1 MVDLLFGL
9 QRRRQATLVFVTHDL
24 KLAERCGR
32 LVRMADGADRRR
44 GARPRMTVAVD
55 RSRRPA
61 PGLRG
66 CRWRSAWRC
75 ASSATGCRGF
85 YVFIACV
92 ALGVAVITGVG
103 ALADALRASFER
115 QGEALL
121 GGDVTLSRPHR
132 PAEGEERAWLWK
144 QGRVSETAT
153 MRAMARRPDGTE
165 QALVELKGVDAAY
178 PLVGERAALAAAC
191 RSTRPSAA
199 SPAPPSIRSCSSGSA

>member
-1 MVDLLFGL
+1 
-9 QRRRQATLVFVTHDL
+9 
-24 KLAERCGR
+24 
-32 LVRMADGADRRR
+32 
-44 GARPRMTVAVD
+44 MTVAATD
-55 RSRRPA
+55 LGAR
-61 PGLRG
+61 
-66 CRWRSAWRC
+66 RSAPRLPL
-75 ASSATGCRGF
+75 ALSLALREQRNGLRGF

-153 MRAMARRPDGTE
+153 MRAMARRPDGSE

-178 PLVGERAALAAAC
+178 PLVGDVAALRRLVARRGDPPRARRRH
-191 RSTRPSAA
+191 RS
-199 SPAPPSIRSCSSGSA
+199 RSCSSVSA